1 MSEIVEDLK
10 IANLEITNNIGL
22 VFSAENSNIYHDNTG
37 EFDISSNGK
46 IEIKTVYDGDD
57 HDPDLGLIFIKATA
71 ANDEAIRVIGEK
83 GWVEIKVKNEIH
95 GFITNVAHANDTEAI
110 QLIAPNGGVSIRAEG
125 STNGT
130 IYIWANSNSDPAID
144 IEAENGDIK
153 IKTQS
158 SGDDILLVTQ
168 ENDSVI
174 IPHTLKAGTVYQSYD
189 PQSEPTGPY
198 ALLVPTGAIMPYAGE
213 LCPAGWLFCDGAGYN
228 SATYPTL
235 RSVIGTR
242 YGTGDGEVT
251 DFNVPNLCGRV
262 PLGAGSNEGLTTRTL
277 GTPGGQE
284 AITKVPP
291 HTHSIEVKNTG
302 INYDVPSTAI
312 DNFDYIVPK
321 SLDYGNGTQISTNN
335 SGTNIQ
341 LPSVDV
347 MNPFLVLNYI
357 IKV

>member
-71 ANDEAIRVIGEK
+71 ANDEAIHLIGEN
-83 GWVEIKVKNEIH
+83 GGVEIKANSENH

-174 IPHTLKAGTVYQSYD
+174 IPHTLKAGTVCQSYD
-189 PQSEPTGPY
+189 PQSEPTGSY
-198 ALLVPTGAIMPYAGE
+198 ALLVPTGAIMPYAGASA
-213 LCPAGWLFCDGAGYN
+213 PAGWLLCNGDGYN

-235 RSVIGTR
+235 YSVIATT
-242 YGTGDGEVT
+242 YGTGNVGLGT
-251 DFNVPNLCGRV
+251 NFNVPNLCGRV
-262 PLGAGSNEGLTTRTL
+262 PLGAGSNGELTTRTL
-277 GTPGGQE
+277 ATSGGQE
-284 AITKVPP
+284 AITDVAQHNHGLYKVTGDHPAGSALE
-291 HTHSIEVKNTG
+291 TNVDYAIFGDYEEGTGNTFNTG
-302 INYDVPSTAI
+302 LT
-312 DNFDYIVPK
+312 
-321 SLDYGNGTQISTNN
+321 
-335 SGTNIQ
+335 
-341 LPSVDV
+341 SVNV